1 MATFLFGMW
10 FGIAIAVLCIEL
22 TRRKARTWVDL
33 TEEEIYAA
41 IRSTRF
47 PSTDI
52 TVSQSVIEAFKEK
65 NK

>member
-1 MATFLFGMW
+1 MTARTEPYDVINHLGHCPECGAT
-10 FGIAIAVLCIEL
+10 AE
-22 TRRKARTWVDL
+22 RTWVDL

-41 IRSTRF
+41 IRRTRF

-52 TVSQSVIEAFKEK
+52 TVSQSVIEAFKGK